1 MAVGG
6 VVMRISATDIDDG
19 NNGTVHFRLEPLL
32 SSMQDLEYFEVNGDT
47 GEVRLRKQFPASAAS
62 ERTYTVVAVASD
74 RGDPPE
80 SSTTNLSIRVVE
92 PNKKPPIFSVEYL
105 EPITI
110 KELSHDPRN
119 PVAVLEASSGIANN
133 SLVFFELLN
142 GQTQATNKDSI
153 FTSEA
158 SGNRVSIRVEKQ
170 LDYELVS
177 QYTLTVRVSVSRFGS

>member
-1 MAVGG
+1 MKEGD

-19 NNGTVHFRLEPLL
+19 NNGTVHFQLQPHPG
-32 SSMQDLEYFEVNGDT
+32 STQDLDYFEVTGDT
-47 GEVRLRKQFPASAAS
+47 GEVRLRKKFLESKDS
-62 ERTYTVVAVASD
+62 ERTYTVIAVASD

-80 SSTTNLSIRVVE
+80 TSTTNLSIRVVE
-92 PNKKPPIFSVEYL
+92 PNKKPPIFAVEYL
-105 EPITI
+105 EPFKI

-133 SLVFFELLN
+133 SLVFFELLT

-158 SGNRVSIRVEKQ
+158 SGNKVSIRVEKQ
-170 LDYELVS
+170 LDYELVN
-177 QYTLTVRVSVSRFGS
+177 QYTLTVRVSVSRFD